1 MRRSAMGTRSRC
13 SRRSQVA
20 DRSYLTRAPIQPG
33 ELLAAVSDPALGGVV
48 LFLGTARRGEED
60 GPVAVIEYS
69 AYEAMVGAELERIL
83 AEARER
89 WPAARLAAVHR
100 VGTVPA
106 GEASI
111 GIAAALPHRA
121 EAFAACRYVIE
132 EVKLRLPVWKREV
145 FDDGRRDWKG
155 QG

>member
-1 MRRSAMGTRSRC
+1 MGTRWPCCRHSP
-13 SRRSQVA
+13 VA
-20 DRSYLTRAPIQPG
+20 ERAYLTRAPIRPG

-48 LFLGTARRGEED
+48 LFLGSVRRSEED
-60 GPVAVIEYS
+60 GPVVAIEYS
-69 AYEAMVGAELERIL
+69 AYEEMVAAELDRIL

-111 GIAAALPHRA
+111 GIAAAMPHRA
-121 EAFAACRYVIE
+121 DAFGACRYVIE
-132 EVKLRLPVWKREV
+132 EIKRRLPIWKREL
-145 FDDGRRDWKG
+145 FDDGRQAWKA

>member
-1 MRRSAMGTRSRC
+1 METRWPC

-20 DRSYLTRAPIQPG
+20 DRTYLTRAPIQPA
-33 ELLAAVSDPALGGVV
+33 ELLAAVGDPALGGAV
-48 LFLGTARRGEED
+48 LFLGSVRRSEED
-60 GPVAVIEYS
+60 GPVAAIEYS
-69 AYEAMVGAELERIL
+69 AYEAMVGAEMERIL

-89 WPAARLAAVHR
+89 WPAGRLAALHR
-100 VGTVPA
+100 VGTIPA

-132 EVKLRLPVWKREV
+132 EIKRRLPVWKREV
-145 FDDGRRDWKG
+145 FEDGRRDWKG

>member
-1 MRRSAMGTRSRC
+1 MAERT
-13 SRRSQVA
+13 
-20 DRSYLTRAPIQPG
+20 YLTRAPIQPG

-48 LFLGTARRGEED
+48 LFLGSVRRSEED
-60 GPVAVIEYS
+60 GPVVAIEYS

-83 AEARER
+83 AEAGER
-89 WPAARLAAVHR
+89 WPAARLAAIHR
-100 VGTVPA
+100 VGSVPV
-106 GEASI
+106 GEPSI

-132 EVKLRLPVWKREV
+132 EVKRRLPVWGREL